1 MPIVINGSGTVTGL
15 SAGGISNATAV
26 ASAAMP
32 AGSIVQVV
40 QATELD
46 DHTSTTTSW
55 ADVSGMT
62 VNITPSSA
70 SNKVLVQCCLT
81 ASADTRYAGFKLLRD
96 STDIAIGN
104 ADGSHRER
112 ITMSIGSN
120 SSATNDNYCMR
131 NRTIT
136 WLDSPSSTSALTYK
150 LQWRIHHSTGNM
162 YLNRVAV
169 SSNDDEGWNARVPS
183 TITVMEIKG

>member
-15 SAGGISNATAV
+15 SSGGISNATAV

-32 AGSIVQVV
+32 AGSIIQVV
-40 QATELD
+40 QATSLD
-46 DHTSTTTSW
+46 DHTTTTTSW

-81 ASADTRYAGFKLLRD
+81 ASADNRYSGFKLLRD
-96 STDIAIGN
+96 STDIAVGN
-104 ADGSHRER
+104 ADGSHRPR

-120 SSATNDNYCMR
+120 SSSSNDHYCMR
-131 NRTIT
+131 NRNIT

-150 LQWRIHHSTGNM
+150 LQWRIHHGTGNM
-162 YLNRVAV
+162 YFNKIAV
-169 SSNDDEGWNARVPS
+169 SSDEDESYNARTPS
-183 TITVMEIKG
+183 TITVMEVKG